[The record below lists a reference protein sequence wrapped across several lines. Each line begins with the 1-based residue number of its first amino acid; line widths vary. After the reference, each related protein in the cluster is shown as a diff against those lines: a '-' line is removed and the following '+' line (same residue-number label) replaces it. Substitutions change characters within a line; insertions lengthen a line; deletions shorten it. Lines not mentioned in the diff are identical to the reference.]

1 MDEIKQYVENAITD
15 GREVTKHYANIRK
28 EIIWRCDYIF
38 IKEND
43 GWISI
48 IDITDGIY
56 SAVIQAHCHSSKGY
70 ETRFGVYR
78 IKRAVNRSGN
88 DFVKYKRMV

>member
-15 GREVTKHYANIRK
+15 GRKVTKHYAN
-28 EIIWRCDYIF
+28 RCDYIF
-38 IKEND
+38 IKEDD

-48 IDITDGIY
+48 IGITDGIDNT
-56 SAVIQAHCHSSKGY
+56 VIQAHCHSSKGY

>member
-1 MDEIKQYVENAITD
+1 MDKFKQYIENAVTD
-15 GREVTKHYANIRK
+15 GREVTKPYANK
-28 EIIWRCDYIF
+28 CDYKCDYIF

-48 IDITDGIY
+48 IGITDGD

-70 ETRFGVYR
+70 ETRFGFYR
-78 IKRAVNRSGN
+78 IKGTHYCSCN

>member
-38 IKEND
+38 IKED
-43 GWISI
+43 DSWISI
-48 IDITDGIY
+48 IGITDGIDNT
-56 SAVIQAHCHSSKGY
+56 VIQANCYSSKGY
-70 ETRFGVYR
+70 ETRFGMYR
-78 IKRAVNRSGN
+78 SQRTVNRFGN
-88 DFVKYKRMV
+88 DFVKYI

>member
-15 GREVTKHYANIRK
+15 GREVTKHYAN
-28 EIIWRCDYIF
+28 RCDYIF

-48 IDITDGIY
+48 ISIIDGD
-56 SAVIQAHCHSSKGY
+56 SAVIQAKDMSHAL
-70 ETRFGVYR
+70 EFIALREPLTVPVT
-78 IKRAVNRSGN
+78 IL
-88 DFVKYKRMV
+88 

>member
-15 GREVTKHYANIRK
+15 GREVTKRYANS
-28 EIIWRCDYIF
+28 CDYIF
-38 IKEND
+38 IKEDD

-48 IDITDGIY
+48 IGITDGD

-70 ETRFGVYR
+70 ETRFGMYR
-78 IKRAVNRSGN
+78 IQRIINRSCN
-88 DFVKYKRMV
+88 DFVKYI

>member
-1 MDEIKQYVENAITD
+1 MNKEVTIMDEIKQYIENAITD
-15 GREVTKHYANIRK
+15 GKEVTKHYAN
-28 EIIWRCDYIF
+28 RCDYIF

-56 SAVIQAHCHSSKGY
+56 SAVIQAKDMKHAL
-70 ETRFGVYR
+70 EFIALREPLTVPVT
-78 IKRAVNRSGN
+78 IL
-88 DFVKYKRMV
+88 